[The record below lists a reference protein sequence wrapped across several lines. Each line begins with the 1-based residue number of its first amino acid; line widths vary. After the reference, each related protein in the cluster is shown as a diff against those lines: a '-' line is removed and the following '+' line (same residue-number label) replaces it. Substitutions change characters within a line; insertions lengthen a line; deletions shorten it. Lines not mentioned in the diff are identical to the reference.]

1 MKRFAI
7 SLISLTISILAGA
20 QSAQEIISRMET
32 AMSGHENEGVVMTVD
47 TKIPIVGT
55 MSIKTYTLGEK
66 LRMEM
71 EMAGVVAVSW
81 TDGRTMWAYDPGAN
95 EVVIENIDD
104 NSNKSS
110 ASGQNGNEMELFKGI
125 SDGYNVSI
133 KKETQTAWHIQC
145 SKSKSNRDKDAPKSM
160 EIVVAKGTFFPISLS
175 TKIVGI
181 SLTIRDI
188 SYGVT
193 EDTVTFN
200 AKDYPTATIIDKR

>member
-32 AMSGHENEGVVMTVD
+32 AMGGHENEGVVMTMD
-47 TKIPIVGT
+47 TKIPIVGK
-55 MSIKTYTLGEK
+55 MSIKTYSLGK
-66 LRMEM
+66 KVRMEM
-71 EMAGVVAVSW
+71 EMMDVVASSW
-81 TDGRTMWAYDPGAN
+81 TDGQTMWAYDPEAN

-125 SDGYNVSI
+125 SDGYDVSI
-133 KKETQTAWHIQC
+133 KKETQTAWHLQC

-175 TKIVGI
+175 TKVVGI
-181 SLTIRDI
+181 GLTIRDI

>member
-32 AMSGHENEGVVMTVD
+32 AMGGHENEGVVMTMD
-47 TKIPIVGT
+47 TKIPIVGK
-55 MSIKTYTLGEK
+55 MSIKTYSLGK
-66 LRMEM
+66 KVRMEM
-71 EMAGVVAVSW
+71 EMMDVVASSW
-81 TDGRTMWAYDPGAN
+81 TDGQTMWAYDPEAN

-125 SDGYNVSI
+125 SDGYDVSI
-133 KKETQTAWHIQC
+133 KKETQTAWHLQC
-145 SKSKSNRDKDAPKSM
+145 SRSKSNRDKDAPKSM

-175 TKIVGI
+175 TKMVGI
-181 SLTIRDI
+181 GLTIRDI

-193 EDTVTFN
+193 EDAVTFN